1 MEDSRDIMQ
10 SNLRRHYI
18 WECDYGE
25 REILI
30 PSLKKILR
38 EKDATSLEMVS
49 LFINNNPYCLEL
61 YVVISYNKPKE
72 EHIQTMVDELSKL
85 GVRNRLDITFDELFA
100 ELGNRRF
107 NKFTLLDETDAEML
121 LKSELF
127 CFPEKR
133 ALKSKGYVIKPL
145 GDKRPVFL
153 SHSSKNKTEIE
164 DLIPYLNASGL
175 PIWYD
180 KINID
185 YGDSIINE
193 VQNGIKQSGAVIFW
207 ITRDFLKSGWCR
219 TEMDSFMSILIR
231 NNNIKVI
238 SILEENIS
246 IDELPLFLQDRK
258 FLTFSRPINLEL
270 VAKEI
275 LPTLKK
281 HFGITYS
288 V

>member
-1 MEDSRDIMQ
+1 MSNNLARD
-10 SNLRRHYI
+10 YV

-25 REILI
+25 REIII
-30 PSLKKILR
+30 PTLEKLLR
-38 EKDATSLEMVS
+38 EQDATSLQMVS
-49 LFINNNPYCLEL
+49 VFVNNNPYCLEL
-61 YVVISYNKPKE
+61 YLVVSYYKPE
-72 EHIQTMVDELSKL
+72 EGHIKTMIDELSGL
-85 GVRNRLDITFDELFA
+85 GIRYRADITFDELFN
-100 ELGNRRF
+100 EQGNRRF
-107 NKFTLLDETDAEML
+107 NSATLVDEAQV
-121 LKSELF
+121 KLF
-127 CFPEKR
+127 LECGLFAFDEKR
-133 ALKSKGYVIKPL
+133 KIESKGYVLNPL
-145 GDKRPVFL
+145 GNKRPVFL
-153 SHSSKNKTEIE
+153 SHSSKDKPEIE
-164 DLIPYLNASGL
+164 DLIPYLNNSGL

-193 VQNGIKQSGAVIFW
+193 IQKGIKKSGAVIFW

-238 SILEENIS
+238 SILEESIS

-258 FLTFSRPINLEL
+258 FFKFSRPINLEL

-281 HFGITYS
+281 HFNIKYS
-288 V
+288 M